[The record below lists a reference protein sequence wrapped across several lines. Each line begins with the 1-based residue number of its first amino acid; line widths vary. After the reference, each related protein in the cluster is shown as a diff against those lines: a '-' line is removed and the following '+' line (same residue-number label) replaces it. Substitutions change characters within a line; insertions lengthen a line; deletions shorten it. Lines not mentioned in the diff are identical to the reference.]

1 MFGANKV
8 LKNQQLKETWVAVA
22 VGGASLIGGVMQSNA
37 AGAAAN
43 QAAQGN
49 ANALAQQRQ
58 MFDITQANNQP
69 YMQAGQNAL
78 GQINTGLAPGGQFTH
93 QFNAGDLNS
102 NLAPNYNWQLQTG
115 LQTNQNLANVSGGI
129 GGNEMTALNQYAQN
143 YAGNAYQNA
152 FNNYNTNQ
160 SNIFNR
166 LSSIAGLGQN
176 AANSVGNQG
185 VGYAGNMAN
194 ASIGMGNAQAAG
206 AIGSANAISG
216 GLSNA
221 AMWGSMGLGGNSGS
235 NSWYSNPAPATYNN
249 ASGFQTPQGQADTAL
264 LGTY

>member
-1 MFGANKV
+1 M
-8 LKNQQLKETWVAVA
+8 TWVAVA
-22 VGGASLIGGVMQSNA
+22 VGGASLISGQMNA
-37 AGAAAN
+37 SAAQQAAQ

-49 ANALAQQRQ
+49 ANALQQQ
-58 MFDITQANNQP
+58 KDMFNTIQSNNQP

-78 GQINTGLAPGGQFTH
+78 SQINSGLTPGGQFTH

-102 NLAPNYNWQLQTG
+102 NLAPNYQWQLNTG
-115 LQTNQNLANVSGGI
+115 LQTNANAANATGGI
-129 GGNEMTALNQYAQN
+129 GGNEMVALNQYAQN

-176 AANSVGNQG
+176 AATNVGNQG
-185 VGYAGNMAN
+185 TTLAGNMGQ
-194 ASIGMGNAQAAG
+194 ASIGAGNAQAAG
-206 AIGSANAISG
+206 TIGSANAISG

-221 AMWGSMGLGGNSGS
+221 ALWGTLGNNMGS
-235 NSWYSNPAPATYNN
+235 NSWYGSTPATYNN
-249 ASGFQTPQGQADTAL
+249 AAGFQTPQGQADTAL